1 MTKNHTQNDGL
12 FETKKRAVF
21 FEDYIAFDEKLPFA
35 VQILD
40 DDNKEVNM
48 EVFTTKDEALTYVDK
63 YNK

>member
-1 MTKNHTQNDGL
+1 MARNHTQNDGL

-40 DDNKEVNM
+40 DNNKEVNM
-48 EVFTTKDEALTYVDK
+48 EVFATKDEALDFEKTF
-63 YNK
+63 NK

>member
-1 MTKNHTQNDGL
+1 MAKNQIQKEGL

-21 FEDYIAFDEKLPFA
+21 FEDYIAFDDKYPFA

-40 DDNKEVNM
+40 KNNKEIDM
-48 EVFTTKDEALTYVDK
+48 EVFETKEAALVFKNT

>member
-1 MTKNHTQNDGL
+1 MARNHTQNDGL

-40 DDNKEVNM
+40 ENKKEVDM
-48 EVFTTKDEALTYVDK
+48 EVFATKEDALLFIKNY
-63 YNK
+63 

>member
-40 DDNKEVNM
+40 DNNKEVNM
-48 EVFTTKDEALTYVDK
+48 EVFATKEDALLFIKNY
-63 YNK
+63 